1 MTGQH
6 EALFQQPADID
17 LLLLRQSAAARSHRD
32 DGIAAE
38 ALHGEVQIG
47 RTSIEDREIHLAA
60 MQPFDEMAAIAFD
73 DAKRNAGK
81 GLDAAAGKAIFDKSC
96 VSCHGN
102 DGKGNPAIAKVL
114 GEKGLNLTAKEA
126 TQKSDGELM
135 KVIAEGEGKMPAF
148 KSLSQDEQK
157 QVVTYIRSL
166 GK

>member
-1 MTGQH
+1 MNLQN
-6 EALFQQPADID
+6 FI
-17 LLLLRQSAAARSHRD
+17 S
-32 DGIAAE
+32 GIALL
-38 ALHGEVQIG
+38 ALVPVGSTV
-47 RTSIEDREIHLAA
+47 LAA
-60 MQPFDEMAAIAFD
+60 
-73 DAKRNAGK
+73 
-81 GLDAAAGKAIFDKSC
+81 DAAAGKAIFEKSC

-126 TQKSDGELM
+126 TQKSDQELM